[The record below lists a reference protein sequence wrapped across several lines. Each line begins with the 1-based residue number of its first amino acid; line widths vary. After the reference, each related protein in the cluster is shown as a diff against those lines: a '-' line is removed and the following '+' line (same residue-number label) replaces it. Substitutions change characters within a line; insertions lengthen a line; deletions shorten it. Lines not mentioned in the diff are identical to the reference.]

1 MKYLIETA
9 LLTHGLRSLTNNYLL
24 ENWTLP
30 EALIAW
36 IYKGEI
42 KLGTITKYLS
52 FRTEAQSAIR
62 IDCSIL
68 ENALKNGVSG
78 ALTASG
84 TMAVC
89 KKLGI
94 PAAVTCGMG
103 GIGEIKGEE
112 LCPDLPALAEIPIIL
127 ISTGPKDML
136 ERKATVSWLTSHGVQ
151 VIGANRGFC
160 TGYLFHGEPVK
171 LQGVLRSAGC
181 RTKAG
186 MPEGELCPPLLIIN
200 EIPEKL
206 RVSDRQILTEAI
218 IEGKRAEQ
226 EGRYYHPAA
235 NGKIDEM
242 TNGYSSEIQLASL
255 LDNARLAGQI
265 ESSR

>member
-1 MKYLIETA
+1 
-9 LLTHGLRSLTNNYLL
+9 
-24 ENWTLP
+24 
-30 EALIAW
+30 
-36 IYKGEI
+36 
-42 KLGTITKYLS
+42 
-52 FRTEAQSAIR
+52 
-62 IDCSIL
+62 
-68 ENALKNGVSG
+68 
-78 ALTASG
+78 
-84 TMAVC
+84 
-89 KKLGI
+89 
-94 PAAVTCGMG
+94 
-103 GIGEIKGEE
+103 
-112 LCPDLPALAEIPIIL
+112 
-127 ISTGPKDML
+127 
-136 ERKATVSWLTSHGVQ
+136 
-151 VIGANRGFC
+151 
-160 TGYLFHGEPVK
+160 
-171 LQGVLRSAGC
+171 
-181 RTKAG
+181 